1 MAEKYSHYAMFGAAS
16 PPACADKEGF
26 LKWRVGFEKLPE
38 KDRTEQEQ
46 WIFAVE
52 NAVVLRATLKAIAEK
67 YKINKKQQESGPAGA
82 VRTGGF
88 KKPENKR
95 C

>member
-38 KDRTEQEQ
+38 KVWTAQER
-46 WIFAVE
+46 WIHLAESAVS
-52 NAVVLRATLKAIAEK
+52 LQATMKAIAEK
-67 YKINKKQQESGPAGA
+67 YRKSKKKQSEGGPAGA

-88 KKPENKR
+88 RKPEDKR
-95 C
+95 